1 MNKKI
6 LLFSVNE
13 EQQEKI
19 KMFCDSLSIEVKA
32 VEPDGYDKPISSI
45 VGIPKTKTTVVRR
58 SQGNIRATNTGSP
71 LSYRTTGFP
80 EPMMVFCN
88 LIQDDLDQFLSGYAA
103 AGIEKVPLKAILTP
117 HNISW
122 TPEQLFDELM
132 AEHKAMTQKK

>member
-6 LLFSVNE
+6 LLFSVNK

-32 VEPDGYDKPISSI
+32 VEPDEYDKPISSI

-58 SQGNIRATNTGSP
+58 SQGKIRAANTGSP

-88 LIQDDLDQFLSGYAA
+88 LVQDDLDQYLSGYAA
-103 AGIEKVPLKAILTP
+103 AGIEKVSLKAILTP

>member
-6 LLFSVNE
+6 LLFSVRE

-19 KMFCDSLSIEVKA
+19 KMFCYSLSIEVKT
-32 VEPDGYDKPISSI
+32 VEWDEYDKPISSI
-45 VGIPKTKTTVVRR
+45 AGIPKTKTTFVRR
-58 SQGNIRATNTGSP
+58 SQGKIRATDTDSP
-71 LSYRTTGFP
+71 VSYRTTGFP

-88 LIQDDLDQFLSGYAA
+88 LVQDDLDQFLSGYAS